1 MTEFVSIPASMFWV
15 MVGFIVVLLAFN
27 AYFIHKWDISIQ
39 ESDRLKNIIDEN
51 EKQFLEENDIW
62 STW

>member
-27 AYFIHKWDISIQ
+27 AYFIHKWDIAIQ
-39 ESDRLKNIIDEN
+39 ELERLEKNYNRDISPNYTKVWSKID
-51 EKQFLEENDIW
+51 I
-62 STW
+62 